1 MGKIRILL
9 KGRRHFP
16 IFSNNTVF
24 SFQSAIVLLALTLYK
39 HSGAKRPYSHYPSKH
54 HQQSFNNEKTEKSK
68 HISITYQSYKWEI
81 KQIIK
86 IRRYHNECYTL
97 AMSRAVLRHATLN
110 FYYYSNIQLKYY
122 SANLPN
128 TYLCSYIPIFHPNFT
143 FNLHMNIQLAMQY
156 PLQKIPNKVSKY
168 IIVGN

>member
-1 MGKIRILL
+1 MGKMRILL

-16 IFSNNTVF
+16 TFSTNTFF

-68 HISITYQSYKWEI
+68 HISITNLSYKWAI

-97 AMSRAVLRHATLN
+97 PMSRAVLRHVTLN
-110 FYYYSNIQLKYY
+110 FCYNIFIVHNVLLVCLFKKKIGQHQLQHKCSFMWTLNNFSVSNNSTL
-122 SANLPN
+122 
-128 TYLCSYIPIFHPNFT
+128 T
-143 FNLHMNIQLAMQY
+143 FL
-156 PLQKIPNKVSKY
+156 
-168 IIVGN
+168 